1 MPRKFSD
8 LHCHY
13 HLRAHFY
20 IQEKQ
25 KKFER
30 KDKFSPWTVIASNR
44 KGYLKGKMGA
54 SYAQSDLVKAWN
66 GNIRLTFN
74 SLYPLERQF
83 VRGLDKINT
92 VDLLHMF
99 FGTTTSPH
107 LPLRDLI
114 QTFYILIPTNA
125 ESFTLENFP
134 ING

>member
-1 MPRKFSD
+1 M
-8 LHCHY
+8 
-13 HLRAHFY
+13 
-20 IQEKQ
+20 QEKQ

-99 FGTTTSPH
+99 IGTTTSHH